1 MRFRTCNPEMW
12 RRGME
17 NSLSRRNLRSGGCR
31 KDPLTN
37 PVCPDARLP
46 GPGAKEHSEGRA
58 EGHRR
63 GAGAN
68 GPCRRAPLRHPELIS
83 CCPVTCPCAFP
94 LVIEP
99 GIETVRLAR
108 FFEFSFPQ
116 KVSTVP

>member
-46 GPGAKEHSEGRA
+46 GPGAKAHAAGGARRATSEGPERT
-58 EGHRR
+58 G
-63 GAGAN
+63 
-68 GPCRRAPLRHPELIS
+68 RRAPLRHPELIS

>member
-46 GPGAKEHSEGRA
+46 GPGAKAHSEG
-58 EGHRR
+58 
-63 GAGAN
+63 GA
-68 GPCRRAPLRHPELIS
+68 RRATGEAPERTGRAAAPPFATLS
-83 CCPVTCPCAFP
+83 SSPAVLSRVPVPSRSSSN
-94 LVIEP
+94 LV
-99 GIETVRLAR
+99 
-108 FFEFSFPQ
+108 
-116 KVSTVP
+116 